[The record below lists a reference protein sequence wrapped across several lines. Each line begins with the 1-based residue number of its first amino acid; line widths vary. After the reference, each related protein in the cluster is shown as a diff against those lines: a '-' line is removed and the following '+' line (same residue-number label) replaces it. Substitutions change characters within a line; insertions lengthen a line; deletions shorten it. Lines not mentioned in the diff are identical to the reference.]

1 MEGVRSNRFQ
11 SKFIEGINF
20 FPMVDELRRKRRGWD
35 EWAIWW
41 VDQTPSE
48 TKRCG
53 CLSSMSLLVMHHTG
67 ALRYPSSPSRGSLPL
82 PPHYSLNIYM
92 ARSTFVRNLA
102 MTLVSSPMSPTISP
116 LWSPW
121 LWLVAWPT
129 PHLAIDDLP
138 LYPVH
143 HQRIFPIQT
152 RTTSIDPNWG
162 IERVMPQ
169 HGGTI
174 AKEIK

>member
-1 MEGVRSNRFQ
+1 MSWEGKGGDGTSERF
-11 SKFIEGINF
+11 
-20 FPMVDELRRKRRGWD
+20 D
-35 EWAIWW
+35 EWIKHLQKQNVVA
-41 VDQTPSE
+41 VFHPC
-48 TKRCG
+48 RCW
-53 CLSSMSLLVMHHTG
+53 SLHHTG

-92 ARSTFVRNLA
+92 ARSNFVRNLA